1 MAISVP
7 NGDLPLAV
15 SERSTAREEYR
26 PDIDGLRAIAALA
39 VLGVHAEVLPG
50 GFVGVDI
57 FFVISGYLI
66 SALILR
72 ALARGS
78 FSSFEFYA
86 RRVKRIFPALI
97 AVFVAVFALGWLTFL
112 SVEFRQLGREV
123 MEGAVFV
130 YNLAEYWPDPDGHT
144 ELYIPIDL
152 NHLWSLGVEEQFYL
166 LWPLFLVFICKLKKR
181 QLALIA
187 AVTTISFIINVV
199 MVSRGMD
206 AYSPPWTRL
215 WQLSLGGALA
225 YMQARRAADLERL
238 RSVFS
243 TRPFSWLGLHND
255 HSRGLIGA
263 ALLVASCMVLD
274 ITAFPGWKALAPTI
288 GALLVIAAGMKGWV
302 NRYVLSTAPLVAVG
316 LISYPVYLWHFV
328 FLQIPRLISPHVTPM
343 MTIAAVVGTFIL
355 SFLTYKYIELPL
367 RYSPKTT
374 VVAGAL
380 CVVMLV
386 CGILGYVMFLGGVP
400 ARPVPLEAKTFVRAS
415 MEDWLPGT
423 HDTSWT
429 RAPEK
434 FITLGASSHDVLYIG
449 DSNMQQYYPR
459 IEKVLANHPLNSH
472 GAVFAT
478 RDWCAPVE
486 SGSAECRAFVHSAF
500 EYAKGSK
507 LDTVVI
513 SACWRCYFLGFE
525 GPLGRSGKLKTSTD
539 EALSTL
545 QREIE
550 SLVLAGKRVYLVLGI
565 PVGADL
571 DPRSM
576 IQRTI
581 MPPGFR
587 VVISSPK
594 RSEVAPAIEPV
605 RSRLVKI
612 AQATGASVIDPMQ
625 SLCDEA
631 TCSAVSPKG
640 EPVYHDWFN
649 LSPSYVRE
657 NVRFLDGTVL
667 DPESVSVAQM
677 PSPTAKAVNGGG
689 PGQQASLLQG
699 APRDAL
705 RRVQRHQRPPPWTS
719 FKEAGLYF

>member
-1 MAISVP
+1 MAISVS
-7 NGDLPLAV
+7 NGALPLAV

-39 VLGVHAEVLPG
+39 VLGIHAGVLPG

-66 SALILR
+66 SGLILR

-78 FSSFEFYA
+78 FSIFEFYA

-97 AVFVAVFALGWLTFL
+97 AVFVALFALGWLMLL
-112 SVEFRQLGREV
+112 SVEYRQLGREIT
-123 MEGAVFV
+123 EGAGFV
-130 YNLAEYWPDPDGHT
+130 NNLAGYWDDDPGFHGSSPIS
-144 ELYIPIDL
+144 IPV
-152 NHLWSLGVEEQFYL
+152 WSLGVEEQFYL
-166 LWPLFLVFICKLKKR
+166 LWPLFLVLIWKLKKR

-187 AVTTISFIINVV
+187 VVTTISFIINVV

-215 WQLSLGGALA
+215 WQLSLGGAFA
-225 YMQARRAADLERL
+225 YMQSCRAAELEQVRAA
-238 RSVFS
+238 FS
-243 TRPFSWLGLHND
+243 AGPLSWLGLHQS
-255 HSRGLIGA
+255 HVRGVIGA
-263 ALLVASCMVLD
+263 ALLVVSCVALND
-274 ITAFPGWKALAPTI
+274 SSVFPGWGALAPTI
-288 GALLVIAAGMKGWV
+288 GSLLVISAGTKSWV
-302 NRYVLSTAPLVAVG
+302 NRYVLGTTPLVAIG
-316 LISYPVYLWHFV
+316 LISYPVYLWHAV
-328 FLQIPRLISPHVTPM
+328 FLHTTHLISTHVTPM
-343 MTIAAVVGTFIL
+343 MTVVAVVGTFIF

-380 CVVMLV
+380 CVVMLS
-386 CGILGYVMFLGGVP
+386 CGVLGYVMFLGGIP
-400 ARPVPLEAKTFVRAS
+400 ARSAPLEAEIFVRAS

-423 HDTSWT
+423 HGTSWT
-429 RAPEK
+429 RAPDG

-486 SGSAECRAFVHSAF
+486 SYIPGSWGATSPECRAFVHSAF
-500 EYAKGSK
+500 EYAKGSR
-507 LDTVVI
+507 LDTIVI
-513 SACWRCYFLGFE
+513 SACWRCYFSGFD
-525 GPLGRSGKLKTSTD
+525 GSLGRSGKLNTGVD

-550 SLVLAGKRVYLVLGI
+550 SLVLAGKRVCLILGT

-581 MPPGFR
+581 VPPGFR

-594 RSEVAPAIEPV
+594 RSEVAAIEPV
-605 RSRLVKI
+605 RSRLIKI
-612 AQATGASVIDPMQ
+612 ARATGASVIDPIQ
-625 SLCDEA
+625 SLCDET
-631 TCSAVSPKG
+631 TCSPVSPKR
-640 EPVYHDWFN
+640 EPVYHDWFD

-667 DPESVSVAQM
+667 DTEPVGVAHA
-677 PSPTAKAVNGGG
+677 SPVNS
-689 PGQQASLLQG
+689 ADLVG
-699 APRDAL
+699 ARHVH
-705 RRVQRHQRPPPWTS
+705 RVERGFH
-719 FKEAGLYF
+719 